1 MATKNYKSDFNFIL
15 HLYSVLTDSAGKE
28 KERTELPWPDYDW
41 SAKFW
46 TSSKANAYY
55 ASCIG
60 GVCTNCRNT
69 DGKIQIV
76 VDNHNMGLGIL
87 QVEFRAELPREIYPD
102 GSERNVVPG
111 MLDIELVRG
120 AGDFPSDFEAQLQ
133 MPYIKLKYE
142 DLTEEEKAEFQ
153 RPVTDATESLQ
164 KFQTTAEAAEVKR
177 EANEKQ
183 RVSAEQTRVAKETER
198 QTKEA
203 TRQSQET
210 KRVEAE
216 SDREEAET
224 ERVSAEEKRAEEFAS
239 WETEIDSKADRSEL
253 SNVLAEEPL
262 TPDNFPGINT
272 YTREE
277 LKMDLFIDMW
287 DQAWNVNGTV
297 YGKYDP
303 VNAPDAEH
311 PFMGNKLWLTYE
323 KAMEIWRMSYH
334 HCLPVVNI
342 AVGSAKVYP
351 PYAFGGSQNFCRTY
365 LPVMLNANYAV
376 QADYMFNYN
385 SEVETILIL
394 DNGRAEATFSS
405 SKSIFKGC
413 QKLRKII
420 SKLCFSHT
428 NNSCDTAFYGCPN
441 LEDVDIIFYIGVQSF
456 DFAHSAKLSLDSLK
470 KMVLQ
475 AGWLPSD
482 SSHTLTSTIT
492 VHPNVYAKLTDETN
506 TEWHQVLIDAAAKNI
521 TFATT

>member
-1 MATKNYKSDFNFIL
+1 MATRNYKSDFNFIL
-15 HLYSVLTDSAGKE
+15 HLYSVLTDSSGKE

-46 TSSKANAYY
+46 TSSKAKAYY

-60 GVCTNCRNT
+60 GVCTNCRNM

-111 MLDIELVRG
+111 VLDIELVRG

-210 KRVEAE
+210 QRVEAE
-216 SDREEAET
+216 SDREEAESG
-224 ERVSAEEKRAEEFAS
+224 RVSAEEKRAEEFAM
-239 WETEIDSKADRSEL
+239 WQGELDSKADRSEL

-262 TPDNFPGINT
+262 TPDNFPDINT

-277 LKMDLFIDMW
+277 LKKDLFIDMW
-287 DQAWNVNGTV
+287 NQAWNVNGTV

-311 PFMGNKLWLTYE
+311 PFMGNKMWLTYE
-323 KAMEIWRMSYH
+323 EAVKSLEASNWMFFKKNVESLLYGNLGVRTVRPIGIAYGD
-334 HCLPVVNI
+334 PVNFNSFAANNI
-342 AVGSAKVYP
+342 SIEVVQLYYNNNTPAHISNASWMFKDCVKLKTIRGSLRIYNKTVGTVAQKP
-351 PYAFGGSQNFCRTY
+351 FA
-365 LPVMLNANYAV
+365 
-376 QADYMFNYN
+376 
-385 SEVETILIL
+385 
-394 DNGRAEATFSS
+394 
-405 SKSIFKGC
+405 GC
-413 QKLRKII
+413 IELR
-420 SKLCFSHT
+420 
-428 NNSCDTAFYGCPN
+428 
-441 LEDVDIIFYIGVQSF
+441 DVDIFALGTDLNIGQSP
-456 DFAHSAKLSLDSLK
+456 KLSYASMNF
-470 KMVLQ
+470 MV
-475 AGWLPSD
+475 ANA
-482 SSHTLTSTIT
+482 TNTTAIIIT
-492 VHPNVYAKLTDETN
+492 VHPDVYAKLTDETN